1 MTSGGSKQ
9 KRATVIGGSIGGLF
23 VGLFLRK
30 AGWHVEIYERVSD
43 EIKSRGAGI
52 VTHAPLFDALR
63 RVDATPQGEVGVA
76 VEGRRVFSS
85 DGQVAGSLPF
95 PQVLTSWDRLYR
107 LLFDRFPREQYHQ
120 GAALVSI
127 RQQEGE
133 VFATFEDGY
142 AVRSDLLIG
151 ADGHRSTVRAQYAP
165 AIRPEYAGYVA
176 WRGLVQESALSQAT
190 RDAVFRHF
198 AFSLPEHEQMLG
210 YPVAGADEDMRPGHR
225 RYNFVWY
232 RPADERTELRRLL
245 TDKSGINNGMSVAPN
260 AIRPEI
266 LDEMRRDADRLLSPQ
281 FAEIVHRTELP
292 LIQPIYD
299 VASQQLVFDRVVLL
313 GDAAFVAR
321 PHCGMGVT
329 KAAQDASALFD
340 SIIEEANLDLALV
353 RYQSERTPFGTRI
366 VQHAQALGAYMQAQI
381 ASAEERRDAEK
392 YRTVEA
398 VMKETAA
405 STFLEDYAVSLASGT
420 KERLISLLEVIG

>member
-1 MTSGGSKQ
+1 MTLSSSKQ
-9 KRATVIGGSIGGLF
+9 KHATVIGGSIGGLF
-23 VGLFLRK
+23 AGLFLRK
-30 AGWHVEIYERVSD
+30 AGWQVQIYERVSD

-52 VTHAPLFDALR
+52 VTHRPLFDALGR
-63 RVDATPQGEVGVA
+63 IDAMPKGEVGVA

-85 DGQVAGSLPF
+85 DGQVVGSLPF

-107 LLFDRFPREQYHQ
+107 LLVDSFPRENYHQ
-120 GAALVSI
+120 GHALVSI
-127 RQQEGE
+127 SQKDGE
-133 VFATFEDGY
+133 VFAAFEDG
-142 AVRSDLLIG
+142 VTIRSDLLIG
-151 ADGHRSTVRAQYAP
+151 ADGLRSTVRAQYAP
-165 AIRPEYAGYVA
+165 ATKPEYAGYVA

-190 RDAVFRHF
+190 REAVFRHF
-198 AFSLPEHEQMLG
+198 SFSLPQHEQILG
-210 YPVAGADEDMRPGHR
+210 YPVAGPDEDMRPGHR

-232 RPADERTELRRLL
+232 RPADERSELRRLL
-245 TDKSGINNGMSVAPN
+245 TDKSGNTNGMSLAPT
-260 AIRPEI
+260 AIRQEI

-281 FAEIVHRTELP
+281 FAEIVQLTELP

-299 VASQQLVFDRVVLL
+299 VTSKQLVFNRVVLL

-329 KAAQDASALFD
+329 KAAQDASFLFD
-340 SIIEEANLDLALV
+340 AIIEETNLDLALS
-353 RYQSERTPFGTRI
+353 RYQSERTPCGTRV

-405 STFLEDYAVSLASGT
+405 SAFLDEHAASLVS
-420 KERLISLLEVIG
+420 

>member
-1 MTSGGSKQ
+1 MTSSRSNKS
-9 KRATVIGGSIGGLF
+9 ATIIGGSIGGLF
-23 VGLFLRK
+23 AGLFLRK
-30 AGWHVEIYERVSD
+30 AGWHVEIYERVPD

-52 VTHAPLFDALR
+52 VTHGPLFDALG
-63 RVDATPQGEVGVA
+63 RVGAMPDGEVGVA

-85 DGQVAGSLPF
+85 DGQVVGSLPF

-127 RQQEGE
+127 RQQDGE
-133 VFATFEDGY
+133 VHTTFEDGRT
-142 AVRSDLLIG
+142 VRSDLLIG

-165 AIRPEYAGYVA
+165 GIKPEYAGYVA
-176 WRGLVQESALSQAT
+176 WRGLVQESALSHTT

-210 YPVAGADEDMRPGHR
+210 YPVAGANEDVRPGHR
-225 RYNFVWY
+225 RFNFVWY
-232 RPADERTELRRLL
+232 RPADEQTELRRLL
-245 TDKSGINNGMSVAPN
+245 TDKSGNSNGMSVAPT
-260 AIRPEI
+260 AIRPEV
-266 LDEMRRDADRLLSPQ
+266 LDELRRDADRLLSPQ
-281 FAEIVHRTELP
+281 FAEIVRRTELP

-299 VASQQLVFDRVVLL
+299 VTSKQLVFGRVILL

-340 SIIEEANLDLALV
+340 SIVEEPDLDLALA
-353 RYQSERTPFGTRI
+353 RYQSERTPFGTR
-366 VQHAQALGAYMQAQI
+366 VVEHAQALGAYMQAQI

-392 YRTVEA
+392 YRTIEA

-405 STFLEDYAVSLASGT
+405 STFLDDYAVSLAS
-420 KERLISLLEVIG
+420 

>member
-1 MTSGGSKQ
+1 MAFSSSKQ
-9 KRATVIGGSIGGLF
+9 KRATIIGGSIGGLF
-23 VGLFLRK
+23 AGLFLRK

-52 VTHAPLFDALR
+52 VTHAPLFEALQ
-63 RVDATPQGEVGVA
+63 RVDAMPYGEVGVA

-85 DGQVAGSLPF
+85 DGQIAGVLPF

-120 GAALVSI
+120 GRGLVSI
-127 RQQEGE
+127 QQQDGE
-133 VFATFEDGY
+133 VLAAFEDGRT
-142 AVRSDLLIG
+142 VRSDLLIG

-165 AIRPEYAGYVA
+165 AIKPEYAGYVA
-176 WRGLVQESALSQAT
+176 WRGLVQESVLSQGT

-225 RYNFVWY
+225 RFNFVWY
-232 RPADERTELRRLL
+232 RPADEPTELRRLL
-245 TDKSGINNGMSVAPN
+245 TDKSGNSNGMSVAPT
-260 AIRPEI
+260 AIHPEI
-266 LDEMRRDADRLLSPQ
+266 LNEMRRDADRLLAPQ
-281 FAEIVHRTELP
+281 FAEIVQRTELP

-299 VASQQLVFDRVVLL
+299 VTSKQLVFDRVVLL

-340 SIIEEANLDLALV
+340 AIAEEADLNVALA
-353 RYQSERTPFGTRI
+353 RYQSGRIPFGIRV

-405 STFLEDYAVSLASGT
+405 STFLDDYAVSLAS
-420 KERLISLLEVIG
+420 